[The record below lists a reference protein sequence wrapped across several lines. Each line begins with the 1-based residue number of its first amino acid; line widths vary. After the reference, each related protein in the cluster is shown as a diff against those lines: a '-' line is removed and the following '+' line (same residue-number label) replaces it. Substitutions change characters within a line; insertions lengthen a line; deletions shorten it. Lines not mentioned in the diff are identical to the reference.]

1 MLGGNSDAQQELL
14 IPGEVKDDCQTFKHN
29 SPTST
34 FLYGVGTVDRLP
46 RAGVLELFSAQ
57 TRLGQAGDLL
67 ACPLQSSL
75 KHQSLQVLRAA
86 KRSCFCLN
94 ARGRCCP
101 ASGIMAA
108 GLLNVKNLTGLAS

>member
-14 IPGEVKDDCQTFKHN
+14 IPGEVKDDCQAFKHN

-34 FLYGVGTVDRLP
+34 FLYGVGTVDRLL

-57 TRLGQAGDLL
+57 TRLEQAGDLL
-67 ACPLQSSL
+67 ACPLQSRL
-75 KHQSLQVLRAA
+75 KHQCLQVLRAA
-86 KRSCFCLN
+86 KRWCCCLN